1 MNGFIIEM
9 TREDGAAR
17 GSQVAERWIGI
28 SATARAMILKLPG
41 ERPSVV
47 DRGAGVL
54 ARARRLGLRDGEVR
68 QIQDDEPMEL

>member
-9 TREDGAAR
+9 TREDETAR
-17 GSQVAERWIGI
+17 GGQVAERWIGI

-47 DRGAGVL
+47 DRGPVVL

-68 QIQDDEPMEL
+68 PLEDDDEPMG